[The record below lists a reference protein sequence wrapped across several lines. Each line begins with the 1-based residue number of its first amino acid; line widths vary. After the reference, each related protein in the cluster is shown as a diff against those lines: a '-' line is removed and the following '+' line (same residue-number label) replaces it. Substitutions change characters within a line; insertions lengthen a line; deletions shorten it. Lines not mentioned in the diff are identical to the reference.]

1 MPFRPVDQLKEGYF
15 RFIARFFWEM
25 GQDDIA
31 RKRLIPLF
39 DNLPDG
45 IDRDTLQGFYL
56 TGEREIIFI
65 GQAKS
70 PMELQKFST
79 SVIYDAPIEAR
90 FYHGVEIHELR
101 KFYKSKPS
109 ASK

>member
-1 MPFRPVDQLKEGYF
+1 MPFFPVNQLKDGYF
-15 RFIARFFWEM
+15 RFIARFFWDM

-31 RKRLIPLF
+31 RKRLISLF

-45 IDRDTLQGFYL
+45 IDRDTMQGFYL

-70 PMELQKFST
+70 PMELQRFCT

-90 FYHGVEIHELR
+90 FYHSVEIHELR
-101 KFYKSKPS
+101 KFYEGKP
-109 ASK
+109 AMKK